1 VLIRDFKLS
10 DLEAV
15 KELHAKSGLPS
26 VCLPDLTNPLF
37 FVKVVAE
44 SNGKVVQAGFVK
56 LIGEAYILVDHDA
69 GEPGERLS
77 TLESVVCKG
86 LSSASAKGLSDVS
99 AWLPPDLEKSFGP
112 RLKALGFIRSP
123 WPNFSVLLE

>member
-1 VLIRDFKLS
+1 VLIRDYRIS

-15 KELHAKSGLPS
+15 KELHAKSGLPG

-37 FVKVVAE
+37 FVKVIAE
-44 SNGKVVQAGFVK
+44 SEGKVVQAGFVK
-56 LIGEAYILVDHDA
+56 LVGEAYVLLDHEA

-77 TLESVVCKG
+77 ILESLVAKG
-86 LSSASAKGLSDVS
+86 LSAASAKGLSDVS
-99 AWLPPDLEKSFGP
+99 CWLPPELEKSFGA

-123 WPNFSVLLE
+123 WPSFSVLLE